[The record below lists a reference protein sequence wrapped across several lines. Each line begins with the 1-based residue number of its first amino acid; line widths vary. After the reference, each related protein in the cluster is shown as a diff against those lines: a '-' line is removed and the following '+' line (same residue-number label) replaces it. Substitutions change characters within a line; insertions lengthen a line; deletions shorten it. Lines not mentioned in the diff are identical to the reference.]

1 MDTLNYWE
9 RQPTDNPFYLNG
21 FNGTW
26 KFSDHDLIANELR
39 NFIMESFHPEE
50 KFKRIPLESINKL
63 MNDVWEGPG
72 SMVKIQ
78 KLYLEMFAARRAKKT
93 DDSNNNE
100 PVKTINDYTESD
112 FQATASLEIDK
123 E

>member
-1 MDTLNYWE
+1 MDTLTYWE

-26 KFSDHDLIANELR
+26 NFRDHNLIPGELK

-50 KFKRIPLESINKL
+50 KFKRIPLDAINEL

-78 KLYLEMFAARRAKKT
+78 KLYQEKFAARRAPKKEELI
-93 DDSNNNE
+93 SKE
-100 PVKTINDYTESD
+100 PVRTIDDYDENDFSEKFT
-112 FQATASLEIDK
+112 DK
-123 E
+123 D

>member
-93 DDSNNNE
+93 DDSNDKE
-100 PVKTINDYTESD
+100 PVKTIDDYDQEELTVKAADES
-112 FQATASLEIDK
+112 
-123 E
+123 